1 MVFQIQQSGNLAR
14 DAERAPRTRNGTPN
28 ADAPRDGTAHAN
40 DATHA
45 DAQHAEPANAPRGN
59 TPNASDAVRRSVPLT
74 IHRFLD
80 YLRTGKSDNTV
91 KLYGIGVTRFFT
103 QSQCQ
108 DPTTVTVDDV
118 IAFAVAMKNEAPPL
132 ASVTRE
138 TYLTAVV
145 RFVRWCVLE
154 RIVAFDAVDTERL
167 LKLVHDNRS
176 KRSRLPKTPDDDHIA
191 ALLEAT
197 TYDAQAPHASP
208 ARAEQARLRQLRDV
222 ALIHALRSS
231 GMRVGEI
238 VKLTRGDLVKRN
250 HSTRVIG
257 KGNKERVV
265 YFDATAWDAIEA
277 YLRERKDGTLT
288 RALGE
293 LPVFTR
299 HSLPSAKKRLPL
311 TTHQIQCI
319 FAELSSRARLDAPLT
334 PHALR
339 HAFATRVLEITGD
352 LSVVQD
358 LLGHSSPVTTRIY
371 AKVSSA
377 RLHAAHQQAFGK

>member
-14 DAERAPRTRNGTPN
+14 DDAERAPRTSNGT
-28 ADAPRDGTAHAN
+28 HAN

-59 TPNASDAVRRSVPLT
+59 TPNASDAVRHSVPLT

-103 QSQCQ
+103 QSQRQ
-108 DPTTVTVDDV
+108 DPTTVSVDDV

-154 RIVAFDAVDTERL
+154 RIVSFDAVDTERL

-176 KRSRLPKTPDDDHIA
+176 KRSRLPKTPDADLIT

-197 TYDAQAPHASP
+197 TYDAQAPQHASLSTVPRHASP

-311 TTHQIQCI
+311 TTHQIQRI
-319 FAELSSRARLDAPLT
+319 FAELSTRARLDAPLT